1 MWRRV
6 SCEQP
11 LDTSQSILRL
21 SGSIVQWR
29 GESEL
34 CESGFDTAA
43 TAERETGSYSCTR
56 LRNRPRASLSTW
68 QHEQSLRRPPEP
80 WEELSFLHKRP
91 DPWNHFA
98 WRMGFGRLSPRAQQF
113 SLCPWASGGTLKI
126 KLRATAIRTG
136 SYPYPQQVS

>member
-1 MWRRV
+1 MEALYNGAV
-6 SCEQP
+6 NQNF
-11 LDTSQSILRL
+11 
-21 SGSIVQWR
+21 
-29 GESEL
+29 
-34 CESGFDTAA
+34 ESGFDTAA

-98 WRMGFGRLSPRAQQF
+98 WRMGFGISVAKSTAVLAVSMGVGRDLENQAEGYGDSHRLVPISAAGLLGAQP
-113 SLCPWASGGTLKI
+113 LVDRI
-126 KLRATAIRTG
+126 M
-136 SYPYPQQVS
+136 